1 MTSLSGD
8 GYFYQGRYNESDC
21 VVEVKDTDAIAQAEA
36 EFTTLKAKLTY
47 KEDKLDMQMKNLD
60 AEISSLTT
68 EYDSV
73 KNLISKNVEKI
84 FQMFQ

>member
-1 MTSLSGD
+1 MNVSEHPNV
-8 GYFYQGRYNESDC
+8 FI
-21 VVEVKDTDAIAQAEA
+21 VIEVKDEDAIAQAEA
-36 EFTTLKAKLTY
+36 EFTSKKSKLTY
-47 KEDKLDMQMKNLD
+47 KEEQLDLEMQNLD

-84 FQMFQ
+84 FTLFQ